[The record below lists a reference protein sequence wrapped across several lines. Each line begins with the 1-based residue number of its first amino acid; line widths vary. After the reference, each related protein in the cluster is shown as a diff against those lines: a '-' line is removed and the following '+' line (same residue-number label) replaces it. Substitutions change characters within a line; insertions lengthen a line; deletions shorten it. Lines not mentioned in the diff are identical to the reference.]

1 MEIIFDYAPV
11 GMFILLLILLF
22 LGVPIAFA
30 LMTAGALYAFLMWGY
45 DSMAL
50 VTSGVWGIMNNYTLI
65 AIPLFIVMSVLL
77 EKSSIISELFDAVYK
92 WSSGLRGGIAITV
105 VVVGAII
112 GSISGVVAAGV
123 IGLGLIALPQMM
135 RYKYN
140 ENLSLGVIMGGGTL
154 GQIIPPNLN
163 MVLYGAITG
172 VSVSSLFA
180 GGMGAGILLILL
192 FMAYVFI
199 LAYVK
204 SDAAPSLAKEERV
217 SFSEKIKSI
226 RTLILPMLLIIA
238 VLGSIFTGIATPTES
253 ASVGVV
259 GTVLIGV
266 FSKRLNWQKIKESII
281 EASKMTGMVAWI
293 LMGAATFSTVFSG
306 AGGNQMVSELA
317 ANAPGGRWGILVS
330 AIVFIILLGMFLETM
345 AVIMLAAPIITPVV
359 VEAGFDPLW
368 WAVLFM
374 VILQMAFLTPPFG
387 FAIFYLKSAVGD
399 KVSIGKIYRATL
411 PFLALQLITII
422 LIILFPILAT
432 WLPEILNPDVVGE

>member
-30 LMTAGALYAFLMWGY
+30 LMTAGALYAFLLWGY

-50 VTSGVWGIMNNYTLI
+50 VTSGAWGIMNNYTLI

-77 EKSSIISELFDAVYK
+77 EKSNIISELFDAVYK

-317 ANAPGGRWGILVS
+317 ANAPGGQWGILIS

-411 PFLALQLITII
+411 PFLTLQLIAII

-432 WLPEILNPDVVGE
+432 WLPELLNPDVVTE